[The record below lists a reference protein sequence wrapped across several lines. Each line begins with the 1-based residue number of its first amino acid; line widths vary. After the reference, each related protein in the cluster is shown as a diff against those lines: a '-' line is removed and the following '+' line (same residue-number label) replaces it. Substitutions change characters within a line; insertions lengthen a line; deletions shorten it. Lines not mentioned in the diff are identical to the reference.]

1 MTHAAR
7 PFLYSTNPGHF
18 HLPLCV
24 RRSVVGLTVRMALE
38 FEWEASKASSNAAKH
53 GVTFDEALTA
63 FRDTRASI
71 FDELDHSADE
81 HRELLI
87 GHSERG
93 RLIVV
98 SFTERAGRI

>member
-1 MTHAAR
+1 
-7 PFLYSTNPGHF
+7 
-18 HLPLCV
+18 
-24 RRSVVGLTVRMALE
+24 MALE
-38 FEWEASKASSNAAKH
+38 FEWEVSKASSTAAKH

-71 FDELDHSADE
+71 FDDPDHSADE

-93 RLIVV
+93 RLMMV
-98 SFTERAGRI
+98 SFTEREGRIRIISARRATRRERQDYEHNIT